1 MTTHRAQ
8 VTILHAELD
17 EEEVPEGF
25 KFASKSDVCPPA
37 GAEGGG
43 GGEKRSATVR
53 FARPAARFSARARL
67 MTERFAGG
75 ERRGGRK

>member
-43 GGEKRSATVR
+43 GGGEKRSATVR
-53 FARPAARFSARARL
+53 FARPAARFSARA

>member
-1 MTTHRAQ
+1 M
-8 VTILHAELD
+8 TILHAELD

-53 FARPAARFSARARL
+53 FARPAARFSARATL
-67 MTERFAGG
+67 TTQRFAGG